1 MRSDERGFT
10 LVELLVAMSMMVV
23 ITGATVALFISTLK
37 DQSRVTDSADQVGQA
52 RAALRLMVDDIRQ
65 ASSGSGTASELK
77 VKTYIHATSCTTAA
91 SASATAISCEVIYKC
106 VVDSPKTTYKCTRAV
121 GTGTAVKIVSGL
133 SNGSVFTYTPTTTPT
148 YIAAKLVFPGSS
160 GTATYTYENGATL
173 RNSATA
179 LGY

>member
-23 ITGATVALFISTLK
+23 ITGATVALFFSTLK
-37 DQSRVTDSADQVGQA
+37 DQARVTHTADQVGEA
-52 RAALRLMVDDIRQ
+52 RTALRRIVDDVRQ

-77 VKTYIHATSCTTAA
+77 VKTYVHSASCTTSA
-91 SASATAISCEVIYKC
+91 SPSATAISCEVIYKC
-106 VVDSPKTTYKCTRAV
+106 ALETSKTTYQCTRAV
-121 GTGTAVKIVSGL
+121 GGGTAVKIVGKL
-133 SNGSVFTYTPTTTPT
+133 SNNSVFTYTPTTTPT

-160 GTATYTYENGATL
+160 GTATNTFENGATL
-173 RNSATA
+173 RNSPTV